1 VRDLHRLRWFDHR
14 EWALRRHSIHITDG
28 EHPYGAIGGCREVNK
43 THHFSEIYSIFSKSR
58 SR

>member
-1 VRDLHRLRWFDHR
+1 MGFAAAFDHH
-14 EWALRRHSIHITDG
+14 RRRA
-28 EHPYGAIGGCREVNK
+28 PYEAIGGCREVNK